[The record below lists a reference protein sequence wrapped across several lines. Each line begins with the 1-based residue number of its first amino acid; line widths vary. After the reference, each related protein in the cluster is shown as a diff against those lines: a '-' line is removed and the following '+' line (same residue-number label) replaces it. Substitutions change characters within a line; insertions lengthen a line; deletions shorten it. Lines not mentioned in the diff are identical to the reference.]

1 MNNKIVIVLVSLVLL
16 VSIIC
21 IASLNPV
28 KADSVTVISSS
39 GFTDSIGDYHIV
51 GEVQNIGSSTVDYVQ
66 ITATYY
72 DSNNKVVDT
81 QFTFTSV
88 SYMQPN
94 AKSPFDIIET
104 TPTLVPQI
112 STYKLQVSSTA
123 SGSIQQGLEITSNS
137 SYTDSI
143 GDVHIVGQ
151 IQNTGSATSSAT
163 EIFAT
168 CYDSSGKVVDTGL
181 TFANPQDITSGGTA
195 PFEIIITD
203 PTQIPLIASY
213 SLTAQSSDYA
223 LISANSLPSS
233 TATPTS
239 SPTSSSTSST
249 PTATPTVPEFTFIPL
264 TIGLLIALV
273 TISIITFKVKTP
285 IKQVKVR

>member
-1 MNNKIVIVLVSLVLL
+1 MNNKILLILISLTLL
-16 VSIIC
+16 MSVIC
-21 IASLNPV
+21 ISSLNSV

-51 GEVQNIGSSTVDYVQ
+51 GEVQNTGSNTVDYVQ

-72 DSNNKVVDT
+72 NTNNQVVDT
-81 QFTFTSV
+81 QFSFASL
-88 SYMQPN
+88 SYMQPG

-104 TPTLVPQI
+104 TSTLVPQI
-112 STYKLQVSSTA
+112 STNKLQVTSTT
-123 SGSIQQGLEITSNS
+123 SGSITQGLEITSNS

-168 CYDSSGKVVDTGL
+168 CYDSSGMVVDTGL
-181 TFANPQDITSGGTA
+181 TFANPQDISPGGTS
-195 PFEIIITD
+195 PFEIIVTD
-203 PTQIPLIASY
+203 SSQIPLITSY

-223 LISANSLPSS
+223 LISANLPS
-233 TATPTS
+233 ATPTV
-239 SPTSSSTSST
+239 TSST
-249 PTATPTVPEFTFIPL
+249 PTATPTTPEFPSLAVLSLFM
-264 TIGLLIALV
+264 A
-273 TISIITFKVKTP
+273 ISIIIVSCLRLESERGAKAEQK
-285 IKQVKVR
+285 KL

>member
-1 MNNKIVIVLVSLVLL
+1 MENKMNNKILLILISLTLL
-16 VSIIC
+16 MSVIC
-21 IASLNPV
+21 ISSLNSV

-51 GEVQNIGSSTVDYVQ
+51 GEVQNTGSNTVDYVQ

-72 DSNNKVVDT
+72 NTNNQVVDT
-81 QFTFTSV
+81 QFSFASL
-88 SYMQPN
+88 SYMQPG

-104 TPTLVPQI
+104 TSTLVPQF
-112 STYKLQVSSTA
+112 STNKLQVTSTTN
-123 SGSIQQGLEITSNS
+123 GSITQGLEITSNS

-168 CYDSSGKVVDTGL
+168 CYDSSGMVVDTGL
-181 TFANPQDITSGGTA
+181 TFANPQDISPGGTS
-195 PFEIIITD
+195 PFEIIVTD
-203 PTQIPLIASY
+203 SSQIPLITSY

-223 LISANSLPSS
+223 LISASLPS
-233 TATPTS
+233 ATPTV
-239 SPTSSSTSST
+239 TSST
-249 PTATPTVPEFTFIPL
+249 PTATPTTPEFPSLAVLSLFM
-264 TIGLLIALV
+264 A
-273 TISIITFKVKTP
+273 ISIIIVVVLTARKRKRS
-285 IKQVKVR
+285 KS

>member
-28 KADSVTVISSS
+28 KADSVTVLSSS
-39 GFTDSIGDYHIV
+39 GFTDAIGDYHIV
-51 GEVQNIGSSTVDYVQ
+51 GEVQNTGSNTVSFVQ

-72 DSNNKVVDT
+72 NSNNQVVDT
-81 QFTFTSV
+81 QFTYASL

-104 TPTLVPQI
+104 TSTLVPEI
-112 STYKLQVSSTA
+112 STYKLQVSSTI

-137 SYTDSI
+137 SYTDDI
-143 GDVHIVGQ
+143 GDLHIVGQ
-151 IQNTGSATSSAT
+151 IQNTGSATSSDT

-168 CYDSSGKVVDTGL
+168 CYDSSGTVVDTGIA
-181 TFANPQDITSGGTA
+181 FANPDPVPSGSTS

-203 PTQIPLIASY
+203 STQIPLITSY

-223 LISANSLPSS
+223 LVSPSS
-233 TATPTS
+233 SPSPTATPTS